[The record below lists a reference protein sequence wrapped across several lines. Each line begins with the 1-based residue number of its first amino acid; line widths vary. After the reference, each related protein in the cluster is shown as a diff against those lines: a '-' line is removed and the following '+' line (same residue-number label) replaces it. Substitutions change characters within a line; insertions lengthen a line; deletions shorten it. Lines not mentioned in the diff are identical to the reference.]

1 MGQGQEVYARKILS
15 TMTKSGGWVML
26 QNCHL
31 SLDFCYELLD
41 ILTEQDD
48 FAENFRLWI
57 TTEVH
62 PNFPITL
69 LQVKSQ
75 QIFEIKKKFKMYLL
89 IDLKILVI
97 F

>member
-1 MGQGQEVYARKILS
+1 MGQGQEVYARKILAN
-15 TMTKSGGWVML
+15 MTKTGGWVML

-48 FAENFRLWI
+48 FVENFRLWI

-62 PNFPITL
+62 TNFPITL
-69 LQVKSQ
+69 LQVRPERNLKTYFR
-75 QIFEIKKKFKMYLL
+75 IYLL
-89 IDLKILVI
+89 ID
-97 F
+97 

>member
-1 MGQGQEVYARKILS
+1 MGQGQEVYARKILT

-41 ILTEQDD
+41 ILTEQDE
-48 FAENFRLWI
+48 FADNFRLWI

-69 LQVKSQ
+69 LQVRPQ
-75 QIFEIKKKFKMYLL
+75 QIFEMKKKKSFKIYLL
-89 IDLKILVI
+89 IDLKT
-97 F
+97 

>member
-15 TMTKSGGWVML
+15 NMTKTGGWVML

-48 FAENFRLWI
+48 FDENFRLWI

-69 LQVKSQ
+69 LQVMAMHMKEKLRNLY
-75 QIFEIKKKFKMYLL
+75 FVVLF
-89 IDLKILVI
+89 
-97 F
+97 

>member
-1 MGQGQEVYARKILS
+1 MGQGQEVYARKILT

-69 LQVKSQ
+69 LQVRPQ
-75 QIFEIKKKFKMYLL
+75 RIFEKKKKCFKMYLL
-89 IDLKILVI
+89 IDLKT
-97 F
+97 